1 MDSSISTDA
10 QNVRLIW
17 LLARLAIVHLFF
29 KNAQNR
35 NLYTMTTNAK
45 QRLDR
50 TDIGIL
56 NQLQQNARITNS
68 ELARAVNLS
77 PTPCFNRVRALEKA
91 GLFKQHVTLLNPE
104 ALGLSI
110 NVFIQVSLEKQIK
123 DALARFEQ
131 AISERPEVMECYLM
145 TGDADYLLRVVLPDI
160 AALERFILERLTT
173 LPGVSNIRSSFA
185 LKQVRYKTA
194 LPLPASGLTLPD
206 PDADKAEWT

>member
-1 MDSSISTDA
+1 MSTT
-10 QNVRLIW
+10 
-17 LLARLAIVHLFF
+17 AR
-29 KNAQNR
+29 
-35 NLYTMTTNAK
+35 

-50 TDIGIL
+50 IDIGIL
-56 NQLQQNARITNS
+56 NQLQHNARITNA

-77 PTPCFNRVRALEKA
+77 ATPCFNRVRALEKA
-91 GLFKQHVTLLNPE
+91 GLFRQHVTLLDPE

-110 NVFIQVSLEKQIK
+110 NVFIQVSLEKQVK

-194 LPLPASGLTLPD
+194 LPLPASGLTLRD
-206 PDADKAEWT
+206 PDAAETEWT

>member
-1 MDSSISTDA
+1 MDA

-17 LLARLAIVHLFF
+17 LALRFAIVYLFF
-29 KNAQNR
+29 KNAPNR
-35 NLYTMTTNAK
+35 NLSTMTANAK

-145 TGDADYLLRVVLPDI
+145 TGDADYLLRVVLPDV
-160 AALERFILERLTT
+160 AALERFILERLTKM
-173 LPGVSNIRSSFA
+173 PGVSNIRSSFA

-206 PDADKAEWT
+206 PDADQAEWT